1 MNKPSLNSGH
11 KTMGSW
17 LLCSPEVGL
26 VNRLACLMVNTGW
39 SRNLPS

>member
-26 VNRLACLMVNTGW
+26 IDLG
-39 SRNLPS
+39 